1 MVLLDLLAQLA
12 PPRRWRLTVAHFNH
26 QLRGRSSDADQRLV
40 QRGAAKLGLR
50 FVAGHADVRKHAQ
63 RRKLSVEMAAR
74 ELRHRFLARAAR
86 RLKLSTIAVAHHAD
100 DQIELFFLRLLRGSG
115 GEGLAGMKWRNPSP
129 SDPAVELVRPLLD
142 LTKAALHAYAINR
155 GVTWREDASNALTNV
170 QRNRIRHDL
179 LPWLERK
186 FGAAFHATLPRLM
199 EIVGAE
205 SEFVTE
211 VAEQWLTTRAGAS
224 FRRHGPAASPTRPAH
239 RPDFATLPAAVQRR
253 CLHLQLL
260 WHGVAPD
267 FELVEQLRLAPDRP
281 VSVGPNLCAQH
292 NQNGRIELRRAQP
305 QWPKP
310 RPSAGTTKRVELRG
324 RAGETDFGD
333 VEFSWRILA
342 AHGAR
347 RGTPA
352 HGREVFD
359 ADKTGRR
366 MILRHWRAGDR
377 FQPLGL
383 PAATKLQDLFTNRK
397 IPRAQRHRLIV
408 AQKEGGEIFWVEGL
422 RIGEHFKLDK
432 STRHRLKW
440 TWRRP
445 KPGV

>member
-1 MVLLDLLAQLA
+1 MVLLDLLTQLA
-12 PPRRWRLTVAHFNH
+12 QPHRWRLTVAHFNH
-26 QLRGRSSDADQRLV
+26 QLRGRSSDADERLV

-50 FVAGHADVRKHAQ
+50 FVAGRADARKHAQ

-74 ELRHRFLARAAR
+74 ELRHRFLARTAW
-86 RLKLSTIAVAHHAD
+86 RLKIPTITVAHHAD
-100 DQIELFFLRLLRGSG
+100 DQIELFFLRALRGSG
-115 GEGLAGMKWRNPSP
+115 GEGLAGMRWRNPSP

-142 LTKAALHAYAINR
+142 LTKATLRDYAIGR
-155 GVTWREDASNALTNV
+155 GVTWREDASNALTNAR
-170 QRNRIRHDL
+170 RNRIRHEL

-186 FGAAFHATLPRLM
+186 FGAAFHTTLPRLM

-205 SEFVTE
+205 SEFVTAA
-211 VAEQWLTTRAGAS
+211 AERWLATQAGESLREHGSTANSAS
-224 FRRHGPAASPTRPAH
+224 LAH
-239 RPDFATLPAAVQRR
+239 RRVFAALPAAVQRR

-260 WHGVAPD
+260 RHGVAPD

-281 VSVGPNLCAQH
+281 VSVGPNLCAQR
-292 NQNGRIELRRAQP
+292 NQDGRIELRRAQP
-305 QWPKP
+305 QRPKP
-310 RPSAGTTKRVELRG
+310 RPSEGTSKRVELRG
-324 RAGETDFGD
+324 RVGGADFGG
-333 VEFSWRILA
+333 VQFFWRILA
-342 AHGAR
+342 APGAR
-347 RGTPA
+347 RGRPA
-352 HGREVFD
+352 PGREVLD

-366 MILRHWRAGDR
+366 VILRHWRAGDR

-408 AQKEGGEIFWVEGL
+408 AQKEGGEILWVEGL